1 MSPRIVAAAWLILE
15 ATACKHAPP
24 PPEAARATAPRRAQ
38 RGPWDQV
45 GRAEFNAWAMKLNY
59 PLFWKRSPGERPD
72 DRLRPEE
79 LAVLLRYGDEP
90 RSHWVTDGAFTDA
103 FADAYATIADAA
115 RDGIDATGMSK
126 AERAR
131 LALLHREIDQG
142 RPTLIEWDFVGA
154 NSGEREL
161 IRRMRAVSRL
171 IEEIY
176 ARQKGTAEALEK
188 MPGLDPASQTVLVR
202 NQEPFCVAPATEDE
216 ELCTA
221 LPGANRVFGLY
232 PRDLQKDPDFCDALR
247 QHPRSEDLL
256 SPFTVVR
263 RREGELVA
271 VPYSQAY
278 RERMARVA
286 EHLRQAA
293 EALDAS
299 EEGAFIAYLEAAAN
313 AFETNDWFAADEAW
327 AAMNAENSAWYLR
340 VGPDEVYY
348 EPCNRK
354 AGFHVSFAKIN
365 QDSLAWQQKLEPVKQ
380 DMEDQLAA
388 MAGGPYRARD
398 VSFHLPDFI
407 DIVLNAGNSRAP
419 HGATIGQSLPNWGPV
434 ANEGRGRTV
443 AMTNLYTD
451 PDSRR
456 IPEGQAES
464 LFCDESMEAFT
475 TDPEAF
481 VMSIVLHE
489 AAHNLGPS
497 HEYEVRGKTDEEIF
511 GGPMASTMEELKA
524 QSSALFL
531 ADWLAEQGVI
541 TEKERNEA
549 HLRDIAWAFG
559 HISRGMYDA
568 AGRPRSYSQLSAIQL
583 GYLMDERAIRWNPEQ
598 LAANGTDRGCFA
610 VRLKTMTSA
619 VADLESLVLGIKA
632 RGLADR
638 AEALRSEYVA
648 DSERQELF
656 STIEERWLRAPKAT
670 FVYALEY

>member
-1 MSPRIVAAAWLILE
+1 
-15 ATACKHAPP
+15 
-24 PPEAARATAPRRAQ
+24 
-38 RGPWDQV
+38 
-45 GRAEFNAWAMKLNY
+45 
-59 PLFWKRSPGERPD
+59 
-72 DRLRPEE
+72 
-79 LAVLLRYGDEP
+79 
-90 RSHWVTDGAFTDA
+90 
-103 FADAYATIADAA
+103 
-115 RDGIDATGMSK
+115 
-126 AERAR
+126 
-131 LALLHREIDQG
+131 
-142 RPTLIEWDFVGA
+142 
-154 NSGEREL
+154 
-161 IRRMRAVSRL
+161 
-171 IEEIY
+171 
-176 ARQKGTAEALEK
+176 
-188 MPGLDPASQTVLVR
+188 
-202 NQEPFCVAPATEDE
+202 
-216 ELCTA
+216 
-221 LPGANRVFGLY
+221 
-232 PRDLQKDPDFCDALR
+232 
-247 QHPRSEDLL
+247 
-256 SPFTVVR
+256 
-263 RREGELVA
+263 
-271 VPYSQAY
+271 
-278 RERMARVA
+278 
-286 EHLRQAA
+286 
-293 EALDAS
+293 
-299 EEGAFIAYLEAAAN
+299 
-313 AFETNDWFAADEAW
+313 
-327 AAMNAENSAWYLR
+327 
-340 VGPDEVYY
+340 
-348 EPCNRK
+348 
-354 AGFHVSFAKIN
+354 
-365 QDSLAWQQKLEPVKQ
+365 
-380 DMEDQLAA
+380 
-388 MAGGPYRARD
+388 
-398 VSFHLPDFI
+398 LPDFI

-456 IPEGQAES
+456 ILEGQAES